1 MHFLRF
7 LRRVSPLFAF
17 AAVLSFL
24 PAAASATLA
33 DGPCGPSAIW
43 SLSTQSSAPNVL
55 ALNIS
60 GTGAITSNPWLEIGE
75 SLGKAGFN
83 VTIEEGI
90 TEIGASVFKDSCI
103 FGLVL
108 PDTLTTIGD
117 SAFEH
122 FNPGFDV
129 VGLDFVFGPNVS
141 IIGNRAFYNG
151 TMKHYYFLSDDISCG
166 SEIFGDSINIT
177 YVYGMHETELE
188 EAVTNAG
195 NNNLYWHELSGALSD
210 TTAWAVR
217 PDTFDHS
224 EPYENIRIYGSGPIP
239 DYNISNRSPV
249 PNATFISVEEGITR
263 LGAQSLWKN
272 TNLEELLL
280 PSTLTSIG
288 DFALGGNKNLK
299 TTPLPDS
306 VLEIG
311 FDSFAN
317 CASLSYVTLPPL
329 LTEIPMEAFLGCTN
343 LALESLPPGIEVI
356 DSGAFNGVG
365 DKMTFTIPTSVTTI
379 DPSAFTN
386 CTSPISYYATH
397 AAAVAA
403 RQPSW
408 QELMITGRAGP
419 DITWTLDG
427 NYHLVFSGSGD
438 MDTTA
443 SRSPWG
449 QDIVSIE
456 MDDRITSIA
465 NSAFYDCKKLTTARL
480 SQGLTSIG
488 QDAFKHC
495 TALTI
500 EGDKLPDPLVSIGS
514 YAFSDCSQLKLNL
527 LPAALLSL
535 SDGVFYGCGSGLS
548 FVIMPDVI
556 VEKYVFCD
564 CTSPIR
570 YFTTNESALASMKDS
585 TTTDLSEYWIPLQY
599 GDMNLD
605 RSVDVGDTQNAF
617 YSYTAGSNPGR
628 DGKLC
633 GDVNGDGTID
643 LQDAQLML
651 LNILYGE
658 QFPIER

>member
-1 MHFLRF
+1 MHLLQF
-7 LRRVSPLFAF
+7 LRRVSPLFVL

-24 PAAASATLA
+24 PTSASATLA
-33 DGPCGPSAIW
+33 EGSCGPSATW
-43 SLSTQSSAPNVL
+43 SLSTQSSTSKVL

-60 GTGAITSNPWLEIGE
+60 GTGAITSRPWLEIGE
-75 SLGKAGFN
+75 SNGYKGFK

-90 TEIGASVFKDSCI
+90 TEIGATVFKDTGI
-103 FGLVL
+103 FGLAL
-108 PDTLTTIGD
+108 PETLTTIGD

-122 FNPGFDV
+122 FNPGFEV

-141 IIGNRAFYNG
+141 KIGNRAFYNG
-151 TMKHYYFLSDDISCG
+151 TMKNYYFLSDEISCG
-166 SEIFGDSINIT
+166 SDVIGGHINTT
-177 YVYGMHETELE
+177 YVYGMHGTELE
-188 EAVTNAG
+188 SAVKNTG
-195 NNNLYWHELSGALSD
+195 NSNLYWQKLSGALSA

-217 PDTFDHS
+217 LDTFDPS
-224 EPYENIRIYGSGPIP
+224 KPYNDIRIYGSGPVP
-239 DYNISNRSPV
+239 DYNTSNRSPI

-263 LGAQSLWKN
+263 LGAQSLWNN
-272 TNLEELLL
+272 TKLEELLL

-288 DFALGGNKNLK
+288 DFALMGDKNLK
-299 TTPLPDS
+299 TAPLPDS

-311 FDSFAN
+311 VDSFAD
-317 CASLSYVTLPPL
+317 CASLSYATLPPL
-329 LTEIPMEAFLGCTN
+329 LTEIPMEAFFRCTN
-343 LALESLPPGIEVI
+343 LALESIPPGIEVI

-465 NSAFYDCKKLTTARL
+465 KSAFSSCSKLTTAKL
-480 SQGLTSIG
+480 SQDLTSIG

-500 EGDKLPDPLVSIGS
+500 EGDKLPDSLVSIGS

-527 LPAALLSL
+527 LPAALSSL
-535 SDGVFYGCGSGLS
+535 SDGVFYGCGSWLS

-556 VEKYVFCD
+556 VGKYVFNG

-570 YFTTNESALASMKDS
+570 YFMTNESAVASMKDS

-605 RSVDVGDTQNAF
+605 RAVDVGDAQYAF
-617 YSYTAGSNPGR
+617 YSYTAGSDPGR